1 MKMPGELTTV
11 NNCAIVI
18 LAAGGSKRL
27 GKPKQLLNYKNEVL
41 LQRAINASSGSSVQS
56 IVLVLGAAF
65 EAIINEID
73 TKGLHVIKNEEW
85 QKGIASSIS
94 MGINALHEIKSLP
107 DAVILMVCDQ
117 PFINS
122 SILDE
127 LIATQKST
135 GKPIICSTYEN
146 TIGIPALFY
155 KDFFQQ
161 LLEMEGDTGAKKI
174 MQQYPDLLAKVP
186 FPLGNI
192 DIDTLDDYEALTE

>member
-1 MKMPGELTTV
+1 MEMPGELTTV
-11 NNCAIVI
+11 NNCAILI

-41 LQRAINASSGSSVQS
+41 LQHAINESRGSSAQS

-65 EAIINEID
+65 EVIINKID
-73 TKGLHVIKNEEW
+73 TKGLYVVKNEDW

-94 MGINALHEIKSLP
+94 MGINALYEIKRLP

-146 TIGIPALFY
+146 TIGIPALFH
-155 KDFFQQ
+155 KEFFQQ

-174 MQQYPDLLAKVP
+174 MKH
-186 FPLGNI
+186 
-192 DIDTLDDYEALTE
+192 